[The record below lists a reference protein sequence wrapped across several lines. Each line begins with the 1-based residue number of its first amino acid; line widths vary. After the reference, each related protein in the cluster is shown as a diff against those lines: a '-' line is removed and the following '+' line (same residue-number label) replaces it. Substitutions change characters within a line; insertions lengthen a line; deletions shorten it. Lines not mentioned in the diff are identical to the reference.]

1 MNGLLASM
9 ACVFYVAYN
18 ANLNKYVKVFLFNS
32 KHLFF
37 KPVFNQKVKHP

>member
-18 ANLNKYVKVFLFNS
+18 ANLKKYIKVFLFNS

-37 KPVFNQKVKHP
+37 KSAFNQKVKHP

>member
-1 MNGLLASM
+1 M
-9 ACVFYVAYN
+9 AYVFYVAYK